1 MHCADDGK
9 DLWRIAPPAATW
21 NSTGLGRSFTMCDE
35 FIHQGL
41 VEDSRVTRRSFGLI
55 AAATAGAACA
65 AVPAPRVDEED
76 VSIKTPDGTADAVL
90 FTPKKAGKFPAVLM
104 WPDIMGLRPTFRD
117 MGRRL
122 ASSGY
127 VVLVPNPFYRSKRA
141 PVMEGPIDFSNPATR
156 DVLLGYRKAMSDEG
170 VVMDAGAYLGFLDAQ
185 AKTDKRRKAG
195 VQGYCMGGALAF
207 MTAAAV
213 PSRIAAIGSFHG
225 GNGLVTKDANSPH
238 LLIPKTNPKS
248 GWLVLQ
254 AQNDDAQQP
263 QTKDALKAAF
273 AAAHRRA
280 TVEVY
285 PANHGWCVPGGQAY
299 EQAQAERAWTALLQL
314 YRVALA

>member
-1 MHCADDGK
+1 
-9 DLWRIAPPAATW
+9 
-21 NSTGLGRSFTMCDE
+21 MCDE

-41 VEDSRVTRRSFGLI
+41 VEDRGVTRRAFGLI
-55 AAATAGAACA
+55 AAAAAGAGRA
-65 AVPAPRVDEED
+65 AVPAEAVVQKD
-76 VSIKTPDGTADAVL
+76 VFVKTRDGNADAVL
-90 FTPKKAGKFPAVLM
+90 LTPAKAGSFPAVLM
-104 WPDIMGLRPTFRD
+104 WPDIMGLRPAFRE

-122 ASSGY
+122 AAEGY

-141 PVMEGPIDFSNPATR
+141 PVMEGPIDFNNPATR
-156 DVLLGYRKAMSDEG
+156 EVLLGYRKALSDEG
-170 VVMDAGAYLGFLDAQ
+170 IAADASAYIDFLDAQ
-185 AKTDKRRKAG
+185 DKTSKHRMAG

-207 MTAAAV
+207 MAAATK
-213 PSRIAAIGSFHG
+213 PARIGAIGSFHG

-238 LLIPKTNPKS
+238 RLIPKTNPKS
-248 GWLVLQ
+248 AWLVLQ

-263 QTKDALKAAF
+263 QVKDELKAAF
-273 AAAHRRA
+273 AAAGRRA

-299 EQAQAERAWTALLQL
+299 DEVQAERAWSALLQL

>member
-1 MHCADDGK
+1 MENAGLGK
-9 DLWRIAPPAATW
+9 RHSSIAPPRLTW
-21 NSTGLGRSFTMCDE
+21 NIPVSGRRFIMCDE

-41 VEDSRVTRRSFGLI
+41 VEDARITRRAFGLM
-55 AAATAGAACA
+55 AAAAAGAATA
-65 AVPAPRVDEED
+65 AVPAPSVDEKD
-76 VSIKTPDGTADAVL
+76 VAIKTPDGTADAVL
-90 FTPKKAGKFPAVLM
+90 FTPKKAGQFPAVLL

-122 ASSGY
+122 AGDGY

-141 PVMEGPIDFSNPATR
+141 PVMAGPIDFNDPATR
-156 DVLLGYRKAMSDEG
+156 QTLFGYRKAISDEG
-170 VVMDAGAYLGFLDAQ
+170 IFKDAAAYLAFLDAQ
-185 AKTDKRRKAG
+185 PKTSKRRKAG

-213 PSRIAAIGSFHG
+213 PGRVSAIGSFHG
-225 GNGLVTKDANSPH
+225 GNGLVTKDPTSPH
-238 LLIPKTNPKS
+238 LLIARTNPKS
-248 GWLVLQ
+248 TWLVLQ

-263 QTKDALKAAF
+263 QVKDELKAAF

-285 PANHGWCVPGGQAY
+285 PANHGWCVPGGGAY
-299 EQAQAERAWTALLQL
+299 DQAQAERAWTALLQL
-314 YRVALA
+314 YRAALA